1 MLGLGLFLL
10 VLGLWLLGWRL
21 AAQRPAV
28 LTEVGHAGQTRGV
41 LPPPAFPVRE
51 LPVPQL
57 VSTGAG
63 PLLTGIRHSA
73 GWQAPDGTRLS
84 LN

>member
-1 MLGLGLFLL
+1 M
-10 VLGLWLLGWRL
+10 VLGLAMIFLAIWVLGWRL
-21 AAQRPAV
+21 AATRPEV
-28 LTEVGHAGQTRGV
+28 WGEVGRAGQTQGV
-41 LPPPAFPVRE
+41 LPPPALPIRE

-57 VSTGAG
+57 VNTGAG
-63 PLLTGIRHSA
+63 PLLTGTRHSA